1 MTLVGLATQ
10 RNQCRGEAMLIHFL
24 PNQVAEHWD
33 LLEFAIEQALP
44 PMADDSPDKMNNIL
58 ESMLIGKLQ
67 CWISV
72 NEDKLPEAVITTMI
86 LNDYASKT
94 KTLLIYSAYA
104 FDKTAALSWMEGFD
118 TLFKYGKSKGC
129 SAVTAFSN
137 ENKIINIAQK
147 FGADISVRYLSFQI

>member
-1 MTLVGLATQ
+1 
-10 RNQCRGEAMLIHFL
+10 MLIYFL
-24 PNQVAEHWD
+24 PEQVANNWD
-33 LLEFAIEQALP
+33 IIEYAIEQALP

-58 ESMLIGKLQ
+58 EAFLIGKLH

-72 NEDKLPEAVITTMI
+72 NKDKQPEAVITTMI

-94 KTLLIYSAYA
+94 KTLLIYTAYA

-118 TLFKYGKSKGC
+118 TLFKYAKSKGC

-137 ENKIINIAQK
+137 DNKIINIAQK
-147 FGADISVRYLSFQI
+147 FGADINMRYLSFQI